1 MRASWKLFR
10 VFGIEVRVHITFLL
24 IVAYFA
30 YLWGRVYEPGGW
42 VGAAYGV
49 LMVILL
55 FGLVTIHELTHSRVA
70 QHYGVKVAGI
80 TLLPIGGM
88 AQMEEIP
95 REPRKELFISVAG
108 PLSNIAIALLMF
120 VGALFLL
127 SAEELTVEG
136 LTDLL
141 LQRSFRGAYVYLML
155 VNLTLAAFNLLPA
168 FPLDG
173 GRVFRALLALKLG
186 RERATR
192 TAVVVGQALALALG
206 LWGLLGGG
214 IFLLLV
220 AVFIF
225 LGASGEGQGAETGRV
240 LGSVRVGQAVNAGV
254 EYARPGQVVGELAA
268 RLFHTYQTDFLVVDA
283 EERLVGLV
291 TRDMLIR
298 ALSQHGRFYPVAQ
311 AMMVDFPS
319 LAPQDS
325 LLDAFNSMRAAGT
338 KAAAVV
344 DEGRLVGMLSME
356 DISEAFSLLAA
367 GGSDLAAEVGAVNAR
382 FHPLAG
388 GGPQRP
394 V

>member
-1 MRASWKLFR
+1 
-10 VFGIEVRVHITFLL
+10 
-24 IVAYFA
+24 
-30 YLWGRVYEPGGW
+30 
-42 VGAAYGV
+42 
-49 LMVILL
+49 
-55 FGLVTIHELTHSRVA
+55 
-70 QHYGVKVAGI
+70 
-80 TLLPIGGM
+80 
-88 AQMEEIP
+88 
-95 REPRKELFISVAG
+95 
-108 PLSNIAIALLMF
+108 
-120 VGALFLL
+120 
-127 SAEELTVEG
+127 
-136 LTDLL
+136 
-141 LQRSFRGAYVYLML
+141 
-155 VNLTLAAFNLLPA
+155 
-168 FPLDG
+168 
-173 GRVFRALLALKLG
+173 
-186 RERATR
+186 
-192 TAVVVGQALALALG
+192 
-206 LWGLLGGG
+206 
-214 IFLLLV
+214 
-220 AVFIF
+220 
-225 LGASGEGQGAETGRV
+225 
-240 LGSVRVGQAVNAGV
+240 VGQAVNAGV